1 MDLSSSR
8 KTSSLARQVSAQKGS
23 QKVLLHDSGGKLTNK
38 RTWLKP
44 SLYGGPIS
52 YEQAT
57 KFPETIM
64 YDQMTLIEEILR
76 IKAKAASRINI
87 SNKKWNLKLKTLRA
101 VFFCLVRAL
110 LDYDFFLYD
119 ALSQANKASLASIQL
134 QAVKTITKN
143 YWGSRKE
150 NERACKVPPIETR
163 MAQLRNRYTARNI
176 YNPMVCMLIR
186 EYRRGFESRPETR
199 KTPLSYLKE
208 TWH

>member
-1 MDLSSSR
+1 MAANKCSYM
-8 KTSSLARQVSAQKGS
+8 TV
-23 QKVLLHDSGGKLTNK
+23 GGKPTNK
-38 RTWLKP
+38 KTWLEP
-44 SLYGGPIS
+44 SLYGTPIP
-52 YEQAT
+52 YEKAT
-57 KFPETIM
+57 KFLGIIID
-64 YDQMTLIEEILR
+64 DQMTFNEEIQRLKT
-76 IKAKAASRINI
+76 KAESRINILKII
-87 SNKKWNLKLKTLRA
+87 SNKKWNLKLKTPRA

-150 NERACKVPPIETR
+150 NELACKVPPIEAR

-176 YNPMVCMLIR
+176 NNPMVCMLTR